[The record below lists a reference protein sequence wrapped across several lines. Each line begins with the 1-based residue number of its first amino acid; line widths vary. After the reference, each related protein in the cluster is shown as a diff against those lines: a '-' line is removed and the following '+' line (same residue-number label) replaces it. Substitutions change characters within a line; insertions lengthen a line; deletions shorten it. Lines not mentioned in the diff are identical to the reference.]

1 MRTWTFTSEP
11 TPSHLENILEKNIF
25 WNNHRM
31 FQQAR
36 CIANHR
42 IWLFG
47 WVNLWLLNFP
57 YSLPIPPPSLWFFP
71 LKACE
76 NFESSSRLLYPVLR
90 CMSFDPRALCAFML
104 LLYFDPRALV
114 CVLSCRCFIKSYLLH
129 FMYGLSVFLG
139 TRLSRDLSVWVRV
152 FPRGSFIWY
161 MGREFENLSFGALA
175 GNSKIFHLVHWPG
188 NSATTQ
194 RS

>member
-1 MRTWTFTSEP
+1 MGNEEWKITGLLWEHELFTSEP

-76 NFESSSRLLYPVLR
+76 KFESSSRLLYPVLR

-114 CVLSCRCFIKSYLLH
+114 CVLSCCCFIKSYLLH

-152 FPRGSFIWY
+152 SPRGSFSVFWVWIILFY
-161 MGREFENLSFGALA
+161 AAL
-175 GNSKIFHLVHWPG
+175 LY
-188 NSATTQ
+188 
-194 RS
+194 

>member
-36 CIANHR
+36 CIAKHR

-76 NFESSSRLLYPVLR
+76 KFESSSRLLYPVLR
-90 CMSFDPRALCAFML
+90 CMSFDPRALCAF
-104 LLYFDPRALV
+104 
-114 CVLSCRCFIKSYLLH
+114 CCCFISTPELWSVCFHVVATLLNLT
-129 FMYGLSVFLG
+129 FYILCMVSV
-139 TRLSRDLSVWVRV
+139 SSWVRGCPGTWV
-152 FPRGSFIWY
+152 SEWGSSLE
-161 MGREFENLSFGALA
+161 GLSFGTWA
-175 GNSKIFHLVHWPG
+175 GNSRIFHLVHWPG

>member
-1 MRTWTFTSEP
+1 MKNYWPLVRTWTFTSEP

-90 CMSFDPRALCAFML
+90 CMSFDPRALCASML
-104 LLYFDPRALV
+104 LLLWLWEDQ
-114 CVLSCRCFIKSYLLH
+114 
-129 FMYGLSVFLG
+129 
-139 TRLSRDLSVWVRV
+139 RLWDD
-152 FPRGSFIWY
+152 
-161 MGREFENLSFGALA
+161 
-175 GNSKIFHLVHWPG
+175 PG
-188 NSATTQ
+188 NQRWCWLGSWGQQSAWTSGSHLGGTV
-194 RS
+194 

>member
-1 MRTWTFTSEP
+1 MKNEKLLASC
-11 TPSHLENILEKNIF
+11 ENMNFLPRSPPPPIWKTYLRKNIF

-36 CIANHR
+36 CIAKHR

-76 NFESSSRLLYPVLR
+76 KFESSSRLLYPVLR

-114 CVLSCRCFIKSYLLH
+114 CVLSCCYFIKSYLLH

-152 FPRGSFIWY
+152 SPRGSFIWCI
-161 MGREFENLSFGALA
+161 GRETARPPRG
-175 GNSKIFHLVHWPG
+175 PRP
-188 NSATTQ
+188 T
-194 RS
+194 